1 MTTLT
6 QGARA
11 CEFILSEANGQR
23 SRENG
28 TAGATLKPGEV
39 VKVSTGKLV
48 SYDGS
53 GTVAGIVM
61 YDCVLDDEVA
71 YFARDGEV
79 KGDYLTST
87 EQTDGTIDTG
97 ATTGLADLGIIVR

>member
-6 QGARA
+6 QGARSS
-11 CEFILSEANGQR
+11 EFILSEANGQL

-28 TAGATLKPGEV
+28 TAGATLPAGEV
-39 VKVSTGKLV
+39 VKISTNKLV

-53 GTVAGIVM
+53 GTVAGIVIN
-61 YDCVLDDEVA
+61 DCVLDDEVA
-71 YFARDGEV
+71 YIARDAEV
-79 KGDYLTST
+79 KEAFLTST

-97 ATTGLADLGIIVR
+97 ATTGLTALGIIVR

>member
-6 QGARA
+6 QGARSS
-11 CEFILSEANGQR
+11 EFILSEANGQR

-28 TAGATLKPGEV
+28 TGGATLSAGAV

-53 GTVAGIVM
+53 GTVAGIVIN
-61 YDCVLDDEVA
+61 DCVLDEDVA
-71 YFARDGEV
+71 YLARDAEV
-79 KGDYLTST
+79 KEAFLTST